1 MRVPNAKQPC
11 HTFKLMACISIFF
24 LVFSG
29 VLKFLILMKSNVAI
43 LYYCYLL
50 CVLCVFSKKSLP
62 ISSHEDNFACFLLEA

>member
-11 HTFKLMACISIFF
+11 HTFKLMAYISIFF

-29 VLKFLILMKSNVAI
+29 GQIFLILMKSDVAI

-50 CVLCVFSKKSLP
+50 CVLCVFSKTSLP
-62 ISSHEDNFACFLLEA
+62 IHSHEDNFACFLLEA

>member
-1 MRVPNAKQPC
+1 MRALNAKQPC
-11 HTFKLMACISIFF
+11 HTFKLMVCISIFF

-50 CVLCVFSKKSLP
+50 CVSCVFSETSLP
-62 ISSHEDNFACFLLEA
+62 IHSHEDNFACFLLEA

>member
-1 MRVPNAKQPC
+1 MRVPNAKHPC
-11 HTFKLMACISIFF
+11 HTFKSMACISIFF

-50 CVLCVFSKKSLP
+50 CVLCVFSKTSFS
-62 ISSHEDNFACFLLEA
+62 IHIHEDNFVCFLLEA